1 MKKISITLNGEERS
15 VEASSMVALLE
26 ELGLPISTVLVE
38 QNGLALLRHE
48 LEKAPLTE
56 GDQIEILKVVA
67 GG

>member
-1 MKKISITLNGEERS
+1 MKAIILNGEERPIA
-15 VEASSMVALLE
+15 ASSIVELLE

-48 LEKAPLTE
+48 LEKAPLAE